1 MRIHFYTCLLL
12 LAAACTSP
20 EQLYQQE
27 RAEEIALAPAQVDSV
42 TATRI
47 ATLPPTLQR
56 YLEVCGYLNRPIAW
70 QADIRWEK
78 SYLKLGLGKE
88 WGEMSTQQFNSV
100 QPLAR
105 LAYMDFLSMPMSG
118 RDRYSAG
125 EGEMKSKL
133 FDRFTLVEGAG
144 RAHSQSALITV
155 FAEFMLLPGYLLQEY
170 VRWEELQPGVVRG
183 HLRHGDFE
191 VVGDFYFDES
201 GFFKRFETNDRYYDM
216 GKGRYKKMPF
226 HAFVDGYQENNGIK
240 IAKNMR
246 AVWVL
251 EEDGA
256 FEYFRGRIA
265 GIDYHHERL

>member
-1 MRIHFYTCLLL
+1 MRIHFYTFLLL
-12 LAAACTSP
+12 LATACTSP

-27 RAEEIALAPAQVDSV
+27 RAEEMALAPTEVDSF
-42 TATRI
+42 TADRI
-47 ATLPPTLQR
+47 AALPPTLQR
-56 YLEVCGYLNRPIAW
+56 YLGACGYLNRPIAW

-88 WGEMSTQQFNSV
+88 WGEMNTQQFNSA

-125 EGEMKSKL
+125 EGEMKGKL
-133 FDRFTLVEGAG
+133 FDRFTLVEGQG

-155 FAEFMLLPGYLLQEY
+155 FAEFMFLPAYLLQDY
-170 VRWEELQPGVVRG
+170 VRWEELRPGLVRG
-183 HLRHGDFE
+183 HLRHGDFQ
-191 VVGDFYFDES
+191 VVGDFYFDDD
-201 GFFKRFETNDRYYDM
+201 GLFKRFETNDRYYDM
-216 GKGRYKKMPF
+216 GKGRFKKVPF
-226 HAFVDGYQENNGIK
+226 KAFVDGYQEMDGLK
-240 IAKNMR
+240 IAKGVR

-251 EEDGA
+251 EEEGA

-265 GIDYHHERL
+265 GIDFQYQ

>member
-27 RAEEIALAPAQVDSV
+27 RAEEIALAPAQVDSF

-47 ATLPPTLQR
+47 ATLPPTLQH

-226 HAFVDGYQENNGIK
+226 HAFVDGYQENDGIK

>member
-27 RAEEIALAPAQVDSV
+27 RAEEIALAPAQVDSF

-56 YLEVCGYLNRPIAW
+56 YLQVCGYLNRPIAW

-226 HAFVDGYQENNGIK
+226 HAFVDGYQENDGIK